1 MTVLVI
7 KKSTEF
13 ERDDGR
19 FHLFTCDV
27 AVAETHDAAIKKMRD
42 EGEFYLTDV
51 THGGGTVV
59 KESDYIMQ
67 IITNE
72 SSRRRRITYNIYKR
86 STDED
91 SFI

>member
-1 MTVLVI
+1 M
-7 KKSTEF
+7 KKV
-13 ERDDGR
+13 
-19 FHLFTCDV
+19 H
-27 AVAETHDAAIKKMRD
+27 D

>member
-1 MTVLVI
+1 MVWVI
-7 KKSTEF
+7 KKNTEF

-27 AVAETHDAAIKKMRD
+27 AVAETHEAAIKKMHD

-59 KESDYIMQ
+59 KESDYMQ
-67 IITNE
+67 IIMSGP
-72 SSRRRRITYNIYKR
+72 SSRRKRITYNIYKR

-91 SFI
+91 FFI